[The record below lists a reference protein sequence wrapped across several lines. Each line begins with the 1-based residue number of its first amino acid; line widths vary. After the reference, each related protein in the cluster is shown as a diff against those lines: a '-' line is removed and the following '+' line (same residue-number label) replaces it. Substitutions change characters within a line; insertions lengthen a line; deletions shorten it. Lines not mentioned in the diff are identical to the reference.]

1 MIVQGAF
8 NLLFRPGLRRDFR
21 DAYDQW
27 PTEYTNYLR
36 TDSTTDVEH
45 RATIMTGLNRLYERG
60 DGEAIIYDDPKLGPQ
75 VVGTDKEFAG
85 GFMITRKTVE
95 DDKYGKANQAS
106 KWLAH
111 AGRLTAEYRAAA
123 FLDDAETGTFFT
135 GIDGLALCH
144 TAHTLIN
151 GNGTT
156 VANRPAS
163 DIQFSVTGLNALMDL
178 WVVMKDENGDP
189 MRAWPDK
196 LIIGTNPGDI
206 NTATAIFNSNQ
217 EPFTADNT
225 DNVTRRRL
233 SKTMWNPESG
243 VSHYK
248 SDRKSYFLINQALND
263 AWFVTRRAMEF
274 DDFFDFD
281 TDVAKYKATTRFM
294 IWFVDW
300 RGWSGAFPS

>member
-1 MIVQGAF
+1 VIVQGAF
-8 NLLFRPGLRRDFR
+8 NLLFRPGLREDFR
-21 DAYDQW
+21 DTYDQW
-27 PTEYTNYLR
+27 ETEYTMYLR
-36 TDSTTDVEH
+36 TSSTGDAES

-75 VVGTDKEFAG
+75 VVGVDKEFAG
-85 GFMITRKTVE
+85 GFQLTRKTVE
-95 DDKYGKANQAS
+95 DDKYNKANQAA

-111 AGRLTAEYRAAA
+111 AARLTAEYRSAA
-123 FLDDAETGTFFT
+123 FLDDAETGTFFK

-151 GNGTT
+151 GNGVT

-163 DIQFSVTGLNALMDL
+163 DIQLSVAGLNALMDL
-178 WVVMKDENGDP
+178 WTVMKDENGDP
-189 MRAWPDK
+189 MRAWPDQ
-196 LIIGTNPGDI
+196 LLIGTNPGDI
-206 NTATAIFNSNQ
+206 NTATAIFNSNL

-225 DNVTRRRL
+225 DNVTKRRL
-233 SKTMWNPESG
+233 SGINPE

-248 SDRKSYFLINQALND
+248 SDRKSYFLNSKKLND
-263 AWFVTRRAMEF
+263 AHFVTRRAVEF

-281 TDVAKYKATTRFM
+281 TDVAKYKSTTRFM

>member
-8 NLLFRPGLRRDFR
+8 NLLFRPGLRSDFR
-21 DAYDQW
+21 DSYDQW
-27 PTEYTNYLR
+27 EPEYPMFLR
-36 TDSTTDVEH
+36 QGNIDSPEI

-60 DGEAIIYDDPKLGPQ
+60 DGEPIIYDDPKMGPQ
-75 VVGTDKEFAG
+75 VVGVDKEFGG
-85 GFMITRKTVE
+85 GFQITRRTVE
-95 DDKYGKANQAS
+95 DDKYNKAQQAS

-111 AGRLTAEYRAAA
+111 AARLTYEYRGAA
-123 FLDDAETGTFFT
+123 FLDDSETGTFFR
-135 GIDGLALCH
+135 GIDNLPLCH

-151 GNGTT
+151 SALT
-156 VANRPAS
+156 VANRPAA
-163 DIQFSVTGLNALMDL
+163 DIQLSVAGLNALMDL
-178 WVVMKDENGDP
+178 WTVMKDENGDP

-225 DNVTRRRL
+225 DNVTKRRL
-233 SKTMWNPESG
+233 KGLSWD

-248 SDRKSYFLINQALND
+248 SDTKSYHLISSKLND
-263 AWFVTRRAMEF
+263 AWLLIRRAVEF
-274 DDFFDFD
+274 DDHFDFD
-281 TDVAKYKATTRFM
+281 TDVAKYKTTTRFL

-300 RGWSGAFPS
+300 RGWTGAFPA